1 MDRIRLDRT
10 RSLLKRGR
18 APERPYR
25 AVALVGAP
33 FESEARAEGVNLAP
47 RALRAAGLVTA
58 LETAH
63 LGVEE
68 HGDLDIAITNA
79 EPDAASGIIGLGE
92 IAAASEEIYH
102 AVVALLDDHRPLLV
116 LGGCCGVLVG
126 IAAALQRLYGR
137 FGLAFVDGHYDTY
150 DAATSPTGG
159 ALADMELRVLIG
171 DGPGTLTRLGA
182 RCPLIETR
190 DLWVLGARDRWEMV
204 AAGAPD
210 PHVDLAAAHHVDDA
224 GVRRHGAA
232 RVGAYAARALSHDPG
247 RFWLH
252 LDLDVLSNS
261 VFPGVDFPLP
271 GGLDWDELRR
281 LLVPL
286 VTAPGFLGMDVTI
299 YDPTLDPE
307 RASARHIVGLLT
319 EVLAGVKPP
328 PAG

>member
-1 MDRIRLDRT
+1 MART
-10 RSLLKRGR
+10 RSFLTRGH

-25 AVALVGAP
+25 AVALIGAP
-33 FESEARAEGVNLAP
+33 LESEARAEGVNLAP
-47 RALRAAGLVTA
+47 GALRAAGLITA

-68 HGDLDIAITNA
+68 HGDLDIEITDA
-79 EPDAASGIIGLGE
+79 EPDAASGIIGLGQ

-102 AVVALLDDHRPLLV
+102 AVVAQLDDHRPLLV
-116 LGGCCGVLVG
+116 VGGCCGVLVG

-159 ALADMELRVLIG
+159 ALADMELRVLTG
-171 DGPGTLTRLGA
+171 DGPAALTRLGV
-182 RCPLIETR
+182 RSPLVDAPDVWI
-190 DLWVLGARDRWEMV
+190 LGARDRWEML

-224 GVRRHGAA
+224 GVRRHGPS
-232 RVGAYAARALSHDPG
+232 RVGAHAARALARDPG
-247 RFWLH
+247 RSWLH
-252 LDLDVLSNS
+252 LDLDVLSNH

-271 GGLDWDELRR
+271 GGLTWDELRR

-307 RASARHIVGLLT
+307 RASARRVVGLLT
-319 EVLAGVKPP
+319 EVLAGVRR
-328 PAG
+328 